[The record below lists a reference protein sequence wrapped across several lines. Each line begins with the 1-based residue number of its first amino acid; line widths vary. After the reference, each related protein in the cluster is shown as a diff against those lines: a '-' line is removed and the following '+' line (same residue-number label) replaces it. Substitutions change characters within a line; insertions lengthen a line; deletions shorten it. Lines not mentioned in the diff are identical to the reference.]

1 MNSLDKINNKIIK
14 DWSMIPGIIED
25 WKKAGQKIV
34 FTNGCFDIIHRGH
47 IELLSKASDFGQ
59 KFIVAL
65 NTDSSVQ
72 KLKGPS
78 RPLQDESS
86 RAQIMASFEFV
97 NLVVLFPQETP
108 LELIKLIKPDFL
120 IKGGDYKADEIV
132 GYDVVTENKGQV
144 ITIQFVEGY
153 STTSIIKKMN
163 KPC

>member
-1 MNSLDKINNKIIK
+1 
-14 DWSMIPGIIED
+14 MIPGIIED

-86 RAQIMASFEFV
+86 RTQIMASFEFV

>member
-1 MNSLDKINNKIIK
+1 
-14 DWSMIPGIIED
+14 MIPGIIED